1 MQRKSCL
8 SAQSHGWV
16 LKFIASLIF
25 LLIGLYLP
33 LLPAQA
39 ADANQIQ
46 AVNLLQIPVART
58 LRLEKM
64 VLDNENTPTSL
75 ELERFEVFAPDV
87 RITVRDGQGNEQLLP
102 RPATAYFKGQIAG
115 DPDSLVVLS
124 ADPDGTLRGLA
135 QQGKK
140 LWVLAG
146 GAAVGGPPLGLVSRE
161 VAQSGALSGLT
172 PFECGVEGRTQ
183 ELTPPTLPRLTLP
196 AVPLAAGQFYQVPVA
211 IETDGEFYNLL
222 GSSSAATSYIG
233 DLFAYASVIYNRE
246 ASAKLIVSSVSLW
259 SGGPTADPW
268 NHSSTSNGL
277 TDFGNYWNANRTTVK
292 RAIAHFLSGR
302 ELGGGIAWL
311 GALCDSG
318 YGYGYSANL
327 KGQFQIGNPQPVWD
341 IVVVSHE
348 IGHNFSSPHTHCY
361 ANIGGNNNPVDAC
374 YGTGGN
380 GCWSGTTSLP
390 GVNSLTGGTAGGGN
404 GTIMSYCHLLSGGM
418 SNIALT
424 FGQNHPHGIAAS
436 RVSSKIADYVASVA
450 ANYPN
455 CISIGN
461 DGGGAYALTLLKAG
475 TGSGTVSGNGN
486 YAAGAAVNLTA
497 VAATGSIFIGWSPS
511 PCAASF
517 TMPASNLTCTA
528 TFTLTQTSQPDLI
541 VTAVTSPTTG
551 VAGGKIEVSETV
563 KNQGGQAAG
572 ETGVG
577 FYLSTD
583 STITPS
589 DIFTTYGCGIAT
601 IAAGESLSCGGL
613 IEIPASVP
621 AGSYYLGAY
630 ADDFNTIAENN
641 ETNNGLAATN
651 KITITGGVP
660 IYALTVLKA
669 GTGTGTVSGGGSYA
683 AAATVN
689 LTATANTGSTFAGWS
704 PSPCATSFAM
714 PTNNLTCT
722 ATFTAIPPNTYT
734 VTVTKAGTGAG
745 VVSGGGSYA
754 AAVTVNLTATA
765 NTGSTFVG
773 WSPSPCAASF
783 AMPTS
788 NLTCT
793 ATFTL
798 TQTTQP
804 DLIVTAVTSPT
815 TGVAGGQ
822 IEVSRTVKNQG
833 GQTAGQFWTP
843 FYLSTDSTIT
853 PSDINTDYGCQSSSL
868 AVAESK
874 SCGGLIEIP
883 ASIPA
888 GVYYLG
894 AYVDS
899 DNTVAE
905 SNETNNGL
913 AATNKITITGGSQTF
928 GSAVGVFRN
937 GQWFLDANANGAW
950 DGCGTEFCFSGFGQ
964 AGDLPASGNWD
975 GGTKGYIGVLRSGTG
990 QWFVDRNGNRQWDGC
1005 VADGCYSGFGAP
1017 GDLPVAGD
1025 WRGTGFA
1032 KIGVFRNGQWYLD
1045 ANGNGAWDGCGAE
1058 LCLNFGQAGDLP
1070 VAGNWNGG
1078 VSSGVGVFRAGT
1090 WYLDYNGNG
1099 AWDGCSVD
1107 RCYANSFGQAGDFP
1121 AAGDWNGDGKA
1132 KVGVF
1137 RNGTWYLDY
1146 NGNGA
1151 WDGCGVD
1158 RCYFNSFGQA
1168 GDWPVAGKW

>member
-1 MQRKSCL
+1 M
-8 SAQSHGWV
+8 
-16 LKFIASLIF
+16 
-25 LLIGLYLP
+25 
-33 LLPAQA
+33 
-39 ADANQIQ
+39 
-46 AVNLLQIPVART
+46 
-58 LRLEKM
+58 
-64 VLDNENTPTSL
+64 
-75 ELERFEVFAPDV
+75 
-87 RITVRDGQGNEQLLP
+87 
-102 RPATAYFKGQIAG
+102 
-115 DPDSLVVLS
+115 
-124 ADPDGTLRGLA
+124 
-135 QQGKK
+135 
-140 LWVLAG
+140 
-146 GAAVGGPPLGLVSRE
+146 
-161 VAQSGALSGLT
+161 
-172 PFECGVEGRTQ
+172 
-183 ELTPPTLPRLTLP
+183 
-196 AVPLAAGQFYQVPVA
+196 
-211 IETDGEFYNLL
+211 
-222 GSSSAATSYIG
+222 
-233 DLFAYASVIYNRE
+233 
-246 ASAKLIVSSVSLW
+246 
-259 SGGPTADPW
+259 
-268 NHSSTSNGL
+268 
-277 TDFGNYWNANRTTVK
+277 
-292 RAIAHFLSGR
+292 
-302 ELGGGIAWL
+302 
-311 GALCDSG
+311 
-318 YGYGYSANL
+318 
-327 KGQFQIGNPQPVWD
+327 
-341 IVVVSHE
+341 
-348 IGHNFSSPHTHCY
+348 
-361 ANIGGNNNPVDAC
+361 
-374 YGTGGN
+374 
-380 GCWSGTTSLP
+380 
-390 GVNSLTGGTAGGGN
+390 
-404 GTIMSYCHLLSGGM
+404 
-418 SNIALT
+418 
-424 FGQNHPHGIAAS
+424 
-436 RVSSKIADYVASVA
+436 
-450 ANYPN
+450 
-455 CISIGN
+455 
-461 DGGGAYALTLLKAG
+461 
-475 TGSGTVSGNGN
+475 SGNGN

-745 VVSGGGSYA
+745 AVSGGGSYA

-843 FYLSTDSTIT
+843 FYLSSDSTIT

-883 ASIPA
+883 ASVPA

-1099 AWDGCSVD
+1099 AWDGCSID